1 MGANGGGSHCVLGV
15 LDPREYRVVCVYFG
29 LEITQPR
36 TLGEIGETMGVTRE
50 RVRQLCNR
58 ALEKMR
64 RTCGDPLAEFSRS

>member
-1 MGANGGGSHCVLGV
+1 MLGV

-36 TLGEIGETMGVTRE
+36 TLGEIGDTMGVTRE
-50 RVRQLCNR
+50 RVRQLRNR

-64 RTCGDPLAEFSRS
+64 RTCGDLLVEFSQN